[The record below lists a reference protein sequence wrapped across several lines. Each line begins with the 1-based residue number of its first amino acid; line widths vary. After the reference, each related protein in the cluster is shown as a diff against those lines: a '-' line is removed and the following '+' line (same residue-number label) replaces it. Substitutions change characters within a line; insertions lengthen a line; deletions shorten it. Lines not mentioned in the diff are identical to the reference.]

1 MNRLQ
6 KISIALR
13 CRNWTRWGIYHVLLR
28 LASGRLRFL
37 RKSAAFNRH
46 YEKVSV
52 RMFAELSRK
61 IRRKWLVRKGDAT
74 YFDICG
80 AKLPDLS
87 KYPKEAWLLAVV
99 FQDTFLMAT
108 VFNDCYDKSIVGIV
122 DKYMGEGPYG
132 YTDGAFDVTVRAGDV
147 VCDVGAWIGDYSAY
161 AASKGATVYAF
172 EPVKAI
178 FDRLCETATLN
189 ETGKIIPVQKG
200 LGKEEGR
207 ATISIEEN
215 NSGGG
220 SIVIEKG
227 VATEQIMITTL
238 DQFVEENNLAR
249 IDFIKADIEGA
260 ERDMLRGAT
269 NVLKTFAPKLAICTY
284 HFPDDPE
291 VLERIIKEA
300 NPAYQ
305 VVHLRHK
312 LFAAVIANP

>member
-1 MNRLQ
+1 MTILQ
-6 KISIALR
+6 KTGIAIR
-13 CRNWTRWGIYHVLLR
+13 CRDWTRWGAWHVMLR
-28 LASGRLRFL
+28 LMSSRLRFL

-46 YEKVSV
+46 YKKTGR

-61 IRRKWLVRKGDAT
+61 IQRKWLVRNGNTT
-74 YFDICG
+74 YFDIRG

-87 KYPKEAWLLAVV
+87 KYPEEAWLLAVV
-99 FQDTFLMAT
+99 FKDTFLIST
-108 VFNDCYDKSIVGIV
+108 VFDDCYDKSIVGIA
-122 DKYMGEGPYG
+122 DRYMGEGPYG
-132 YTDGAFDVTVRAGDV
+132 YTDGDFDVTVRAGDV

-161 AASKGATVYAF
+161 AASKNATVYAF

-178 FDRLCETATLN
+178 FDRLCETAVLN

-200 LGKEEGR
+200 LGKEDGR
-207 ATISIEEN
+207 AVISIEED

-220 SIVIEKG
+220 SMIIEKG
-227 VATEQIMITTL
+227 VATEEITVTTL
-238 DQFVEENNLAR
+238 DQFVAENDVER

-291 VLERIIKEA
+291 VLERIITEA
-300 NPAYQ
+300 NPAYR

-312 LFAAVIANP
+312 LFAAVTTNR